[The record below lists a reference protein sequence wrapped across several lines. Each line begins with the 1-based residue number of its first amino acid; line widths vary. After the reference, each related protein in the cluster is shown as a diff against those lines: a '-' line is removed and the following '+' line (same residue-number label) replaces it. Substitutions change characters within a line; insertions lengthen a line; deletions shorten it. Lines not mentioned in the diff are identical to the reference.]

1 MDVDYLFKVRF
12 VMDDSIIL
20 VDLLSFNFYN
30 FEDDVRGIVDKV
42 VKEMSMEKVLKE
54 LDVIWIIMEFEY
66 EFYFRTKIIML
77 KISEELIE
85 ILEDN

>member
-1 MDVDYLFKVRF
+1 
-12 VMDDSIIL
+12 MDDSIIL

-85 ILEDN
+85 ILEDNQVSKLIEIYVN

>member
-1 MDVDYLFKVRF
+1 
-12 VMDDSIIL
+12 MDDSIIL

-66 EFYFRTKIIML
+66 EFYFRMKIIML

>member
-1 MDVDYLFKVRF
+1 
-12 VMDDSIIL
+12 MDDSIIL

-85 ILEDN
+85 ILEDNQVSKSIEIYVN

>member
-1 MDVDYLFKVRF
+1 
-12 VMDDSIIL
+12 MDDSIIL
-20 VDLLSFNFYN
+20 VDLLLFNFYN

-85 ILEDN
+85 ILEDNQVSNVYRNLC

>member
-1 MDVDYLFKVRF
+1 
-12 VMDDSIIL
+12 MDDSIIL

-85 ILEDN
+85 ILEDNQVSNVYRNLC

>member
-1 MDVDYLFKVRF
+1 
-12 VMDDSIIL
+12 MDDSIIL

>member
-1 MDVDYLFKVRF
+1 
-12 VMDDSIIL
+12 MDDSIIL

-66 EFYFRTKIIML
+66 EFYFRMKIIML

-85 ILEDN
+85 ILEDNQVSNVYRNLC

>member
-1 MDVDYLFKVRF
+1 
-12 VMDDSIIL
+12 MDDSIIL
-20 VDLLSFNFYN
+20 VDLLLFNFYN

-85 ILEDN
+85 ILEDNQVSKFIEIYVN

>member
-1 MDVDYLFKVRF
+1 
-12 VMDDSIIL
+12 MDDSIIL

-66 EFYFRTKIIML
+66 EFYFRMKIIML

-85 ILEDN
+85 ILEDNQVSKFIEIYVN

>member
-1 MDVDYLFKVRF
+1 
-12 VMDDSIIL
+12 MDDSIIL

-85 ILEDN
+85 ILEDNQVSKFIEIYVN

>member
-1 MDVDYLFKVRF
+1 
-12 VMDDSIIL
+12 MDDSIIL
-20 VDLLSFNFYN
+20 VDLLLFNFYN

-66 EFYFRTKIIML
+66 EFYFRMKIIML

-85 ILEDN
+85 ILEDNQVSNVYRNLC